1 METTRNKSDEDL
13 GVSSIR
19 QIWRD
24 IINIRS
30 HFNTSDCLTALCFGL
45 GKIYPFEN
53 GRRKDHPKS
62 PSLAYPTSGLL
73 NYHHYFGI

>member
-19 QIWRD
+19 HIWRD

-45 GKIYPFEN
+45 GKICDRPFDN
-53 GRRKDHPKS
+53 CSQLLVS
-62 PSLAYPTSGLL
+62 PPVKP
-73 NYHHYFGI
+73 FWGIVEDQ